1 MRSFKVKQLTKYCQN
16 IMLEVHLDAQK
27 VQAVQVCQRLRDLS
41 HYFDFDMAKVG
52 MAAGPS
58 KGDDAETCQ
67 VFQYETSE
75 MTENFT
81 NAYMPTEVK
90 AGAFD
95 DLDARKEKEVR
106 VLDTESLSIS
116 NLFGIPS
123 SRSLMKAISS
133 PPEEIA
139 KFK

>member
-1 MRSFKVKQLTKYCQN
+1 MS
-16 IMLEVHLDAQK
+16 
-27 VQAVQVCQRLRDLS
+27 
-41 HYFDFDMAKVG
+41 KVG
-52 MAAGPS
+52 MAASSS
-58 KGDDAETCQ
+58 KGDDAETCK

-81 NAYMPTEVK
+81 NAYMPAEVK

-95 DLDARKEKEVR
+95 DIDARKEKEVK
-106 VLDTESLSIS
+106 VLDTEDLTIS
-116 NLFGIPS
+116 NLCGIPS
-123 SRSLMKAISS
+123 SISLMKAISS